1 MLLAYPFF
9 GIFGSMVVFFLW
21 VVWFWLVFS
30 VFRDLFRRDDI
41 GGGSKVLWMILVII
55 VPLLGAFIYFI
66 ANDDGMTQR
75 TLERRR
81 YS

>member
-1 MLLAYPFF
+1 
-9 GIFGSMVVFFLW
+9 
-21 VVWFWLVFS
+21 
-30 VFRDLFRRDDI
+30 
-41 GGGSKVLWMILVII
+41 MILVII